1 MNATQTPKCETTV
14 DDCKK
19 KSESKAQADR
29 EKERQER
36 KRTDDL
42 HRRYREHVKTACLIR
57 MKPWTWDEFIE
68 MNTN

>member
-19 KSESKAQADR
+19 KL

-36 KRTDDL
+36 KRIEDL
-42 HRRYREHVKTACLIR
+42 NTRYSEHVKTACLIR
-57 MKPWTWDEFIE
+57 MKPWTWKEFLE
-68 MNTN
+68 MNTK